1 MRKEIEIVVPKDWSA
16 VTFRQYL
23 DMKKDLETYK
33 DEEDATVAVLFHH
46 LCKFPVEYIQ
56 DLDVKTFQLIKQDLI
71 GFLGNVELPLK
82 KTLEID
88 GVEYGFEPNLSQMSY
103 GAYVDISKYET
114 IEANES
120 WAEIMS
126 ILYRPVV
133 KKQGK
138 LYEIQKY
145 SANLNK
151 EMFLNVPMD
160 VVWGSI
166 FFFVTLQR
174 DLLKSIQ
181 NSLTHST
188 QIQPNIKSILER
200 SGNLIPR

>member
-1 MRKEIEIVVPKDWSA
+1 MRKEIDIVVPKDWSA

-56 DLDVKTFQLIKQDLI
+56 DLDVKTFTLIKQDLL
-71 GFLGNVELPLK
+71 GFLGSVELPLK
-82 KTLEID
+82 KFIQIN

-114 IEANES
+114 IEANET
-120 WAEIMS
+120 WAEILS

-145 SANLNK
+145 SANLDK
-151 EMFLNVPMD
+151 EKFLNIPMD
-160 VVWGSI
+160 IVWGSI

-181 NSLTHST
+181 NSLMQST
-188 QIQPNIKSILER
+188 EIPPNIKSTLER
-200 SGNLIPR
+200 SGNLTLR

>member
-1 MRKEIEIVVPKDWSA
+1 MRKEIDIVVPKDWSA

-46 LCKFPVEYIQ
+46 LCKFSVDYIQ
-56 DLDVKTFQLIKQDLI
+56 DLDVKTFTLIKQDLL

-82 KTLEID
+82 KFIQIN

-120 WAEIMS
+120 WAEILS

-145 SANLNK
+145 GANLDK
-151 EMFLNVPMD
+151 EKFLSIPMD
-160 VVWGSI
+160 IVWGSI
-166 FFFVTLQR
+166 FFFATLQK

-181 NSLTHST
+181 KSLIQST
-188 QIQPNIKSILER
+188 EIPPNIKSTLER
-200 SGNLIPR
+200 SGNLTLR